1 MSHAKFPLL
10 KQKILADLAR
20 RGLGADQTMPTEAHY
35 AGAFKTTAKTVRRA
49 LRELAAEGLLSHA
62 RGRRSVLKREAGWDR
77 RLPFLV
83 AGASAAVGGIFGRIV
98 AGMRE
103 AASAEG
109 LELVL
114 RENDENPERIRA
126 DVDELIQSG
135 ARTFLYAPMG
145 DHGPASRA
153 VDAWLFERTRRAKV
167 RLITVDRRLHGV
179 PGVPASH
186 VACDNLAGGRRAAA
200 ELARADGRRYW
211 WAMVGGRETSASD
224 ARVEGF
230 RAGLKAAGRPAP
242 RGLVL
247 GPRMNAKAFLKALQS
262 NEPQGLFILADFVA
276 LHFMAF
282 LRAYGMGSL
291 PAARLGLITFDDLE
305 VSRAFGLAAL
315 DQPLAEI
322 GSRAVRLAAGFLRNP
337 AAPDEEILLPP
348 TLVERPSY

>member
-1 MSHAKFPLL
+1 
-10 KQKILADLAR
+10 
-20 RGLGADQTMPTEAHY
+20 
-35 AGAFKTTAKTVRRA
+35 
-49 LRELAAEGLLSHA
+49 
-62 RGRRSVLKREAGWDR
+62 
-77 RLPFLV
+77 
-83 AGASAAVGGIFGRIV
+83 
-98 AGMRE
+98 
-103 AASAEG
+103 
-109 LELVL
+109 
-114 RENDENPERIRA
+114 
-126 DVDELIQSG
+126 
-135 ARTFLYAPMG
+135 MG
-145 DHGPASRA
+145 DRGPASVA

-200 ELARADGRRYW
+200 ELAGPMAAATGGRWSADGKPPP
-211 WAMVGGRETSASD
+211 ATPASTGSGRVSKPPD
-224 ARVEGF
+224 A
-230 RAGLKAAGRPAP
+230 PAP

-262 NEPQGLFILADFVA
+262 NEPQDLFILADFVA

-282 LRAYGMGSL
+282 LRAHGMGSL